1 MCRGCV
7 GIVSDEV
14 FALQVGFYE
23 EEDVIGAFSDAAL
36 PVLDRAEGDAAA
48 DVAESCLR
56 KTGSFTER
64 LQSLGDR
71 RDDGYT
77 DAGFEFCVC
86 HFVPLSAGD
95 LPPPLGF

>member
-14 FALQVGFYE
+14 FTLQVGFYE
-23 EEDVIGAFSDAAL
+23 EEDVVGAFSDAAL

-48 DVAESCLR
+48 DVAESRLR
-56 KTGSFTER
+56 KTGSFAER

-71 RDDGYT
+71 

-95 LPPPLGF
+95 LPPSLGF

>member
-1 MCRGCV
+1 
-7 GIVSDEV
+7 VSDEI

-56 KTGSFTER
+56 KPGSFAER

-71 RDDGYT
+71 LS
-77 DAGFEFCVC
+77 AFVKGFLKKIFKNPKKFFRGAK
-86 HFVPLSAGD
+86 FVPFVPFYLIQ
-95 LPPPLGF
+95 